1 MDRLP
6 RRGRAALSIVAVL
19 ALVLLFVVVSRPAPS
34 AVTAPAMF
42 ASAGDDA
49 TGSSDAAR
57 IEAPTY
63 DISAPIVGEP
73 VKAVS
78 FDGSLLDLP
87 QTGPE
92 YKQPMREMPQIGLA
106 DDGGDGFDPVVQ
118 TEDGPT
124 AMPAPI
130 KNFKGLDLQNWGAGW
145 PPDTHGDVGPSHYI
159 QVVNTSIG
167 IFDKTTGTR
176 LSAVTFNT
184 LFGGTGTACD
194 ASNDGDPIALYDY
207 ISGRW
212 ILTDFAWSSTS
223 GPFYEC
229 IAVSK
234 TADPVNGGWWFYAL
248 QAASSD
254 LHDYP
259 KLGVWSDGIYMSA
272 NMFRR
277 ARTFS
282 GVKVWA
288 LNRDDMISGAP
299 LRNVAF
305 TLGTAYASLLP
316 ADSRGAAP
324 TGKPEF
330 FLSRSG
336 TSTLRLWKFT
346 VNWTTPSSSTFT
358 GPTNI
363 TVASYTTPTSRVPQL
378 GSSETLD
385 TLGDRLMSDLQY
397 RSVGGVDALWAT
409 HSVVSSGVT
418 GIRWYELRN
427 PTGTPSVY
435 QQGTYRPDSS
445 YRWMPSLAVDKQGN
459 MAVGYSVSSSSM
471 YPAIRYA
478 GRLVGDTLGTLGQGE
493 TTLVAGTGA
502 QSGGYNRWGDYSSMS
517 VDPVDD
523 CTFWFTT
530 EYYETTGNNWQ
541 TRIGSFKYPGC

>member
-49 TGSSDAAR
+49 TGTSDAAR
-57 IEAPTY
+57 IDAPTY

-73 VKAVS
+73 VKPVS

-118 TEDGPT
+118 TQDGPT
-124 AMPAPI
+124 AMPAPVA
-130 KNFKGLDLQNWGAGW
+130 NFKGLDLQNWGAGW
-145 PPDTHGDVGPSHYI
+145 PPDTHGDVGPNHYI

-167 IFDKTTGTR
+167 IFDKATGTPQ
-176 LSAVTFNT
+176 AAFTFNNFFVYANT
-184 LFGGTGTACD
+184 PCD

-248 QAASSD
+248 QAAASD

-288 LNRDDMISGAP
+288 LNRDDMINGQP

-330 FLSRSG
+330 FVSRASS
-336 TSTLRLWKFT
+336 TTLRLWKFT

-363 TVASYTTPTSRVPQL
+363 TVASHSTPSGRVPQKS
-378 GSSETLD
+378 SSETLD

-397 RSVGGVDALWAT
+397 RNIAGIESLWVAHT
-409 HSVVSSGVT
+409 VASGGVT
-418 GIRWYELRN
+418 GIRWYEVRSPN
-427 PTGTPSVY
+427 GTPTVY
-435 QQGTYRPDSS
+435 QQGTYQPDST

-459 MAVGYSVSSSSM
+459 MAVGYSVSSSTM
-471 YPAIRYA
+471 FPAIRYA
-478 GRLVGDTLGTLGQGE
+478 GRLATDALGTLGQGE
-493 TTLVAGTGA
+493 TTLFAGTGS
-502 QSGGYNRWGDYSSMS
+502 QSGGYNRWGDYASMS

>member
-6 RRGRAALSIVAVL
+6 RRGRAVVSVLAVL
-19 ALVLLFVVVSRPAPS
+19 ALVLLFVVVSRPAPD

-49 TGSSDAAR
+49 TGSREAER

-73 VKAVS
+73 VKAAS

-92 YKQPMREMPQIGLA
+92 SKQPMREMPQIGLA
-106 DDGGDGFDPVVQ
+106 DGGGDGFDPVAQ
-118 TEDGPT
+118 TKDGPEV
-124 AMPAPI
+124 MPGTIA
-130 KNFKGLDLQNWGAGW
+130 NFKGLDLQNWGAGW
-145 PPDTHGDVGPSHYI
+145 PPDTHGDVGPNHYI

-167 IFDKTTGTR
+167 IFNKTGTR
-176 LSAVTFNT
+176 LAAFTFNT
-184 LFGGTGTACD
+184 LFEGTGTPCD
-194 ASNDGDPIALYDY
+194 ASNDGDPIALYDT

-212 ILTDFAWSSTS
+212 ILTDFAWSTTR

-234 TADPVNGGWWFYAL
+234 TADPMSGGWWFYAL
-248 QAASSD
+248 QASSTD

-277 ARTFS
+277 ASTFR

-316 ADSRGAAP
+316 ADSRGTVP
-324 TGKPEF
+324 TGPEF

-336 TSTLRLWKFT
+336 TNTLRLWKFT

-397 RSVGGVDALWAT
+397 RSVNSVGALWAA
-409 HSVVSSGVT
+409 HSVVSNGVT

-427 PTGTPSVY
+427 LTGTPSVH
-435 QQGTYRPDSS
+435 QSGTYQPDSS

-478 GRLVGDTLGTLGQGE
+478 GRLTTDTPGTLGQGE
-493 TTLVAGTGA
+493 ATLAVGTGA
-502 QSGGYNRWGDYSSMS
+502 QSGGYNRWGDYASMS

-530 EYYETTGNNWQ
+530 EYYETTSNNWQ
-541 TRIGSFKYPGC
+541 TRIGSFRYPGCS